1 MGLCAMVSC
10 GWKATQIHSNTYM
23 NIRIKIMDR
32 QEKRESFY
40 GRDYVTVA
48 HLWGSPPPAAAA
60 RRV

>member
-10 GWKATQIHSNTYM
+10 GWKATHSNTH
-23 NIRIKIMDR
+23 IRIKIMDR

-60 RRV
+60 ARRV